1 MNNKFL
7 SPITCLIVGFFLLVI
22 STISAQSIK
31 SDHPNIVLIYTD
43 DVGYGDVGCYGAHS
57 ITTPNIDRLAREG
70 IRFTNAHA
78 TSATCTPSRFSLL
91 TGRYAWRKQGTG
103 VAPGN
108 ASLIIPTDKGTLPGM
123 LQTAGYT
130 TAVIGKWHLGLGG
143 ETGPD
148 WNGDIKPGPLE
159 IGFNYSFII
168 PATGD
173 RVPCVYVE
181 NHRVVNL
188 DANDPIVVSY
198 KEPVNPDD
206 PTGKRNPE
214 LLKMHPSHGHD
225 MSIVNGVSRIG
236 YMSGGQSAR
245 WKDEDMADVIT
256 QKAVRFIEENKNNR
270 FFLYFSTHDIHVPR
284 IPHPRFEGKSGMGPR
299 GDAIVQLD
307 WSVGTLVETLAKNN
321 LLENT
326 LIIFTSDNGPVVDD
340 GYRDD
345 AVEKLGNHKPAGQWR
360 GGKYSAFEAGT
371 RIPFIVSWKGHL
383 KEGKVSNALFS
394 QIDLYAS
401 LASLTGQEIKEGDA
415 PDSKNSIS
423 SLFFKS
429 QKSREW
435 LVEQSVSSTLSIIQN
450 NWKYIEPSSGPKYIK
465 ETNTELGNDPQ
476 PQLYDLKND
485 PGEKNNLATKFP
497 EKMNVMEKLLQ
508 SVKEHP

>member
-1 MNNKFL
+1 MNKKFPSSIMIL
-7 SPITCLIVGFFLLVI
+7 LVGFFLLVI
-22 STISAQSIK
+22 SSLSAQLK
-31 SDHPNIVLIYTD
+31 NSDPNIVLIYTD
-43 DVGYGDVGCYGAHS
+43 DVGYGDVGCYGSQS
-57 ITTPNIDRLAREG
+57 INTPNIDRLAREG
-70 IRFTNAHA
+70 IRFTNAHT

-108 ASLIIPTDKGTLPGM
+108 ASLIIPTDKGTLPRM
-123 LQTAGYT
+123 LQEAGYAT
-130 TAVIGKWHLGLGG
+130 GVIGKWHLGLGG
-143 ETGPD
+143 EAGPD
-148 WNGDIKPGPLE
+148 WNGNIKPGPMEL
-159 IGFNYSFII
+159 GFNYSFII

-188 DANDPIVVSY
+188 DAHDPIIVSY
-198 KEPVNPDD
+198 KEPVNPDA
-206 PTGKRNPE
+206 PTGKKNPE

-236 YMSGGQSAR
+236 FMSGGESAL

-256 QKAVRFIEENKNNR
+256 QKAVQFIEENKNKN

-284 IPHPRFEGKSGMGPR
+284 MPHSRFVGKSGMGPR
-299 GDAIVQLD
+299 GDAMVQLD
-307 WSVGTLVETLAKNN
+307 WSVGTLVETLEKNN

-371 RIPFIVSWKGHL
+371 RVPFIVSWKGHL
-383 KEGKVSNALFS
+383 KEGEVSDALFS

-401 LASLTGQEIKEGDA
+401 LASLTSQQIKAGDA

-435 LVEQSVSSTLSIIQN
+435 VVEQSVNSTLSIIQD
-450 NWKYIEPSSGPKYIK
+450 NWKYIEPSSGPTYIK

-476 PQLYDLKND
+476 PQLYDLKKD
-485 PGEKNNLATKFP
+485 PGEKNNLAAKFP
-497 EKMNVMEKLLQ
+497 EKVNVMKKLLQ
-508 SVKEHP
+508 SVKDQP